1 MWKSTSFAL
10 TLALL
15 AGCGGAPPSSFVL
28 VEPAPNVLATPVGR
42 LPNDVTPLHYNF
54 DLAIDPR
61 EERYSGSVAIRV
73 QLGAPRTTIFL
84 HAQELHIASVTA
96 NGRVAT
102 AHDTDQE
109 GVIRVDA
116 SEELAA
122 GDVTLAFE
130 FDAPFRVGGDAVFK
144 TAENGEPYAFT
155 QFEPISAR
163 LAFPCFDEPG
173 WKTPIDF
180 ALRVPEDMDGVA
192 NARAVS
198 STVDE
203 TSHSK
208 RIQFATTEAL
218 PIYLLAFA
226 VGKLDIVEG
235 PVLAPNAVRSTP
247 VPFRGV
253 AMRGHGA
260 DLAFAMDKVPAIV
273 AELERYTGIAYPF
286 DKLDILAIREFPGA
300 MENAGAVMFDE
311 SLLLV
316 DPSTMSVSQER
327 QIMNVLTHE
336 LAHQWFG
343 NLVTMAWW
351 DDLWLN
357 EAFAT
362 WMATRVIATLY
373 PALNAD
379 ADRFAEMADAL
390 RADSRQA
397 SRRIRQ
403 PIESSH
409 DILNAFDDITYS
421 KGAAVLAMIEAWM
434 GDSTFQGAIHQYLT
448 THARRNATVDDLLRA
463 LVAASNAETEQV
475 LRSFVD
481 QGGSPFVEAELVC
494 DAATARLTLK
504 QSHYVT
510 LGNPASDRRF
520 RFPVCARYGDART
533 SHEACV
539 VMDEESAEL
548 PLPDTRGCP
557 AFLTP
562 NAGGRGYYQF
572 VLNAGGHALSDT
584 RLTARERAMGAL
596 SLVAAMRGRNG
607 AGEPLL
613 SASIALG
620 ELWPRLTD
628 RERIVAEIP
637 MGFLRGLLRFDVYD
651 DVRQAIA
658 SRVRSALQPSMRQL
672 GWAPVRGRAE
682 DGDVALFRAS
692 VIATLAFAGQDPAVR
707 AEAVRRARA
716 FLGVGGDG
724 ALHPDAVQQDLLNIV
739 INVAVQDEGAPIFD
753 ALLHAYQHS
762 DDALVQEA
770 AIEGM
775 GAAIDPALMERAR
788 TIAATELGTR
798 GMRSIVGG
806 QLRDPRT
813 RRAAFEW
820 FTTHFDEVR
829 AHIPPFVVGYLPR
842 MASGFCSDADATQVR
857 DFFAP
862 RIEDVDGGPPQLRLV
877 LEEIASCATFAAAQ
891 GAQIRAFFAERAAR
905 PAPRATRTGTPAS
918 VH

>member
-1 MWKSTSFAL
+1 MWKSSTVALSFVI
-10 TLALL
+10 L
-15 AGCGGAPPSSFVL
+15 AGCGGATPAPVSP
-28 VEPAPNVLATPVGR
+28 VEPASVVAETPVGR
-42 LPNDVTPLHYNF
+42 LPSDVTPLHYNF
-54 DLAIDPR
+54 DLAVDPR
-61 EERYSGSVAIRV
+61 TDRYSGSVDIRV
-73 QLGAPRTTIFL
+73 QVASPRESVFL
-84 HAQELHIASVTA
+84 HADDVHIRTVTVNEHAATA
-96 NGRVAT
+96 N
-102 AHDTDQE
+102 DTDQD
-109 GVIRVDA
+109 GVIRVDVMDGPV
-116 SEELAA
+116 AA
-122 GDVTLAFE
+122 GEATLHFE
-130 FDAPFRVGGDAVFK
+130 FDAPFRIGGDAVFK
-144 TAENGEPYAFT
+144 TSEGGEPYIFT

-180 ALRVPEDMDGVA
+180 ALRVPADMDGVA
-192 NARAVS
+192 NARALS
-198 STVDE
+198 STADE
-203 TSHSK
+203 ATHTK

-235 PVLAPNAVRSTP
+235 PALPPNAVRTTP
-247 VPFRGV
+247 LEFRGV
-253 AMRGHGA
+253 AMHGHGSA
-260 DLAFAMDKVPAIV
+260 LRFAMEKVPAII

-316 DPSTMSVSQER
+316 DPTTMSVWQER

-362 WMATRVIATLY
+362 WMATRVIGVLH
-373 PALNAD
+373 PRLNAD
-379 ADRFAEMADAL
+379 ADRFDEMTSAL

-421 KGAAVLAMIEAWM
+421 KGAAVLAMIESWM
-434 GDSTFQGAIHQYLT
+434 GAENFQRGIHAYLSE
-448 THARRNATVDDLLRA
+448 HARRNATVDDLARA
-463 LVAASNAETEQV
+463 LVAVSNPETDAV

-481 QGGSPFVEAELVC
+481 QGGSPFVEATLEC
-494 DAATARLTLK
+494 NATTAHLQLK

-510 LGNPASDRRF
+510 LGNPNSDRRF
-520 RFPVCARYGDART
+520 HFPVCARYGTTRA

-539 VMDEESAEL
+539 VMSDETADL
-548 PLPDTRGCP
+548 PLPEAHGCP

-572 VLNAGGHALSDT
+572 TLDAHGASLNDT
-584 RLTARERAMGAL
+584 LLTARERAMSAE
-596 SLVAAMRGRNG
+596 SLVAAMRGRNAAG
-607 AGEPLL
+607 APLL
-613 SASIALG
+613 GASDALVQ
-620 ELWPRLTD
+620 LWPRMAD
-628 RERIVAEIP
+628 PDRIVAQIP
-637 MGFLRGLLRFDVYD
+637 MNFVRGLLRYDVYD
-651 DVRQAIA
+651 DVRDAIA
-658 SRVRSALQPSMRQL
+658 ERVRTTMQPSMRRL
-672 GWAPVRGRAE
+672 GWEPARGRTE
-682 DGDVALFRAS
+682 DGDVALARAD
-692 VIATLAFAGQDPAVR
+692 VVATLAFAGRDPAVR

-716 FLGVGGDG
+716 FLGLGADN

-739 INVAVQDEGAPIFD
+739 LNVAVQDDGAPIFD
-753 ALLHAYQHS
+753 ALIRTYEHTS
-762 DDALVQEA
+762 DAVLQEA
-770 AIEGM
+770 AIEAM
-775 GAAIDPALMERAR
+775 GSAIDPALLDRAR
-788 TIAATELGTR
+788 TIAATQLGTR
-798 GMRSIVGG
+798 GMQSIVGG

-813 RRAAFEW
+813 RRAAFDW
-820 FTTHFDEVR
+820 FMAHFDEVR

-842 MASGFCSDADATQVR
+842 MASGFCSDADAARVQQ
-857 DFFAP
+857 FFAP
-862 RIEDVDGGPPQLRLV
+862 RIESVDGGPPQLRLV
-877 LEEIASCATFAAAQ
+877 LEEISACSAFVAAQ
-891 GAQIRAFFAERAAR
+891 GDGIQAFFRVPFTNAVR
-905 PAPRATRTGTPAS
+905 PAGGNAS